1 MKCIHSSRWN
11 RYREVAGTACDDSSI
26 CDGSHI
32 VFLGGSFF
40 SEERFLQSVIINT
53 VPEVPVWIGDCH
65 HTKALH
71 PVHMLRHHDLKMCYG
86 ISVIPVCLCLSVL
99 ICIQHLVYRS
109 IADRV
114 CMYIISRIKSTFHR
128 RICPLLAEHRLPLIS
143 RGIRVIISEKSCVSF
158 HYSICKYL

>member
-1 MKCIHSSRWN
+1 MKCIHSSRRN
-11 RYREVAGTACDDSSI
+11 RYRKVAGTACDNSSI

-32 VFLGGSFF
+32 VFLRGSFF
-40 SEERFLQSVIINT
+40 SEERFLQSVIIHA

-65 HTKALH
+65 HSKTLH

-86 ISVIPVCLCLSVL
+86 ISVIPVCFCLSVL

-114 CMYIISRIKSTFHR
+114 CMYIVSRIKSTFHR
-128 RICPLLAEHRLPLIS
+128 RICPLLAEHRLTLIS
-143 RGIRVIISEKSCVSF
+143 WGIRVIISEKSCMTF